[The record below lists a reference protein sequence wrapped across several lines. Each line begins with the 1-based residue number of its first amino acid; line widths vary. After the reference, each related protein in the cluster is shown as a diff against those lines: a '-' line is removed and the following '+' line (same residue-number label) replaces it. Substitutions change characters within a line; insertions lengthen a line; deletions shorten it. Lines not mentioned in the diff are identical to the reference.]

1 MVDKLNASKAQGIT
15 ARRFKIKRAET
26 GSWALLPPGC
36 LDDRAAAAHVFQ
48 WTVFQKE
55 RNSGHRLGLG
65 WPGRGWQGYSS
76 LGVLEGMS
84 SEAEACHSSKIV

>member
-1 MVDKLNASKAQGIT
+1 MELVDKLNASKAQGIT

-36 LDDRAAAAHVFQ
+36 LDDCAAAASVSQRMVF
-48 WTVFQKE
+48 WMG
-55 RNSGHRLGLG
+55 RNSRRSIRLG

-76 LGVLEGMS
+76 LGVLEGS
-84 SEAEACHSSKIV
+84 S